1 MVGIFIIMKIIITES
16 QHKKLEMRKWLL
28 RRYDLV
34 KSAFKE
40 TIDEVNPCRWPTFD
54 LYETFFYSVFMD
66 GLHPEYYLIDNFD
79 YNGIKTVLMDL
90 FYDKLTEHYYDKR
103 QRC

>member
-16 QHKKLEMRKWLL
+16 QHKKLQMRQWLL

-34 KSAFKE
+34 KSAFNDA
-40 TIDEVNPCRWPTFD
+40 IDEVNPCRWPTFD

-66 GLHPEYYLIDNFD
+66 GLHPEYYLIDDFD
-79 YNGIKTVLMDL
+79 YNGIKSVLMEL
-90 FYDKLTEHYYDKR
+90 FYVELTEHYYDKR